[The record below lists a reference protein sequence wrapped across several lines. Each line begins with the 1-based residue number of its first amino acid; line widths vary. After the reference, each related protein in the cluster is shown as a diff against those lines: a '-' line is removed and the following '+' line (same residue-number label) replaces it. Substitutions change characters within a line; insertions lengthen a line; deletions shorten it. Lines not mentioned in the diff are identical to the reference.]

1 METLENADPAPRLSL
16 QLSGAGPIASFWYGL
31 FPLVTRQWLAYSLYR
46 GEMNLRAATILGVVG
61 AGGLGQQLYVSLSLF
76 RYDQT
81 ATLLLAI
88 LLLVWLAEAI
98 SRRTRLPRP
107 APTQRDCQ
115 I

>member
-1 METLENADPAPRLSL
+1 M
-16 QLSGAGPIASFWYGL
+16 SGAGPTASFWYGL
-31 FPLVTRQWLAYSLYR
+31 FPQVSRQWLAYSLYR

-76 RYDQT
+76 RYDQA
-81 ATLLLAI
+81 ATLILAI

-107 APTQRDCQ
+107 APSQRDCQ